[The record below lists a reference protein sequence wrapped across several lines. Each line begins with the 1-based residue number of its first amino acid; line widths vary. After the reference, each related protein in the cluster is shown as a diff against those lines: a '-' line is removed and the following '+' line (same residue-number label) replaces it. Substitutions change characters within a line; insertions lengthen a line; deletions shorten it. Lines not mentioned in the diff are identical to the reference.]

1 MSLEDLD
8 PKAEQLRT
16 KGRDQGQLDLPL
28 APHRAS
34 SGRRPSRGS
43 EGGMEGQE
51 GTFQAAREMYEFS
64 DYQLRNYR
72 RSIVAPPTR

>member
-8 PKAEQLRT
+8 PKAEQLRI

-34 SGRRPSRGS
+34 SGRRPSRG
-43 EGGMEGQE
+43 GPKGAWKGR
-51 GTFQAAREMYEFS
+51 RELSRLHAKCTNSPTISYETTGV
-64 DYQLRNYR
+64 L
-72 RSIVAPPTR
+72 